1 MRTKSLSMWLLVVV
15 FSLVHANDSVFAQ
28 SNCKLDISNVND
40 FQAFGTLV
48 YYSADF
54 KNLSDKTIE
63 RFEFTAV
70 FKDQHGTE
78 LKRTSEVYNE
88 TGGSK
93 PIAQG
98 FTKTLRKTVNIKGAK
113 TVDIKIDKIIFYDG
127 SFCP

>member
-1 MRTKSLSMWLLVVV
+1 MRNYILTLWLALFV
-15 FSLVHANDSVFAQ
+15 FPLMHARNTVIAQ
-28 SNCKLDISNVND
+28 SKCKLEVSNIND

-63 RFEFTAV
+63 SFEYTAV
-70 FKDQHGTE
+70 FKDQHGAE
-78 LKRTSEVYNE
+78 LKRISEVYNE

-98 FTKTLRKTVNIKGAK
+98 FTKTIRKTVNIKSAQ
-113 TVDIKIDKIIFYDG
+113 TVEVKIDKIIFYDG

>member
-1 MRTKSLSMWLLVVV
+1 MRKKILSQWLFV
-15 FSLVHANDSVFAQ
+15 FTLLLTHNSVFAQ

-54 KNLSDKTIE
+54 KNLSEKTIE
-63 RFEFTAV
+63 RFEYTAI
-70 FKDQHGTE
+70 FKDQQGTE
-78 LKRTSEVYNE
+78 LKRISEVYNE
-88 TGGSK
+88 SGGSK

-98 FTKTLRKTVNIKGAK
+98 FTKTLRKTVNIKGASS
-113 TVDIKIDKIIFYDG
+113 VEIKIDKLIFYDG